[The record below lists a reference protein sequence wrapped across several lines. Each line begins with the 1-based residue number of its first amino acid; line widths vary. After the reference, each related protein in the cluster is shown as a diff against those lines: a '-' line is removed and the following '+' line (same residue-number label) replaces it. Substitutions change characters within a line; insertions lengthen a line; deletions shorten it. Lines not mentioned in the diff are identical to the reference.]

1 MKSKLITTSIFIFLF
16 LIFNSTNI
24 KAKNI
29 VKSQDNKSGSGTLI
43 IVGGA
48 LADSNWAVFNAM
60 LNSVGGADKAKVA
73 IIPAASS
80 KPSKYGT
87 LFKNKM
93 IELGVDSKAIHT
105 LPIAVTDDASTKGID
120 ESTWHENANDI
131 KLAKQLSDKNLVWF
145 TGGDQTRITRTLVN
159 QDGSDSLV
167 LAQLRR
173 IYLQG
178 GTIGGTSAGAAIM
191 SNSMIAS
198 GDSFSALKVGF
209 TDHYNSMDEQE
220 NGPVLLSD
228 GLGFFNHGVIDQHF
242 DRKARLGRLIAVLHK
257 QHDSEKLGFGI
268 DEDTAL
274 VFNSSTN
281 TFNVAGSGMVTIAD
295 ISNSQ
300 IRRDIHKGLTAN
312 NIDISLL
319 SSGDSFNISTKKI
332 TAHKSKVS
340 TINHEIYSVPKP
352 IVTGTLSRNSTLKQL
367 LTYDLIDNKATKS
380 VKSYLF
386 NDGNT
391 GFELVFEQTGKTKG
405 YWAYFDGMKDFYSAF
420 HINVSLKPISI
431 EIKHL

>member
-1 MKSKLITTSIFIFLF
+1 MKSKLIPTSIFIFLF
-16 LIFNSTNI
+16 LIFNSTKI
-24 KAKNI
+24 KANNNEI
-29 VKSQDNKSGSGTLI
+29 SQDNKSGSGTLV

-48 LADSNWAVFNAM
+48 LADSNHAIFNAM
-60 LNSVGGADKAKVA
+60 LNSVGGVDNAKVA
-73 IIPAASS
+73 IIPTASS

-93 IELGVDSKAIHT
+93 IELGVDSKAIHI
-105 LPIAVTDDASTKGID
+105 LPIAVTDDTSTKSID

-131 KLAKQLSDKNLVWF
+131 ELVKLLSNKNLVWF
-145 TGGDQTRITRTLVN
+145 TGGDQTRITQTLVN

-167 LAQLRR
+167 LEQLRR
-173 IYLQG
+173 IYNQG

-191 SNSMIAS
+191 SNTMIAS
-198 GDSFSALKVGF
+198 GDSYSALKMGF
-209 TDHYNSMDEQE
+209 TEHYNSMDEQE
-220 NGPVLLSD
+220 NGPVLLSK
-228 GLGFFNHGVIDQHF
+228 GLGYFAHGVIDQHF

-257 QHDSEKLGFGI
+257 QNEKLGFGI

-274 VFNSSTN
+274 VFNASSN
-281 TFNVAGSGMVTIAD
+281 TFTVYGPGMVTVAD

-300 IRRDIHKGLTAN
+300 IKRDTHKGLTAN

-367 LTYDLIDNKATKS
+367 LTYDLIDNKAAKS

-420 HINVSLKPISI
+420 HIDMSIKPISI
-431 EIKHL
+431 EIKDL